1 MGPVWRKAAC
11 AGQGRTRRLRATS
24 AIADGAARPRDGAL
38 APRAA
43 GDRHAARGR
52 AGAPERDPYF
62 AAAGRVLSRNTA
74 SVMSA
79 AAVPHVIA
87 ETIGSL
93 KSVPPSNACANT
105 SAKATYAR
113 R

>member
-11 AGQGRTRRLRATS
+11 AGQGRTPRLRAAR
-24 AIADGAARPRDGAL
+24 AIANGAARPRDGAL
-38 APRAA
+38 ASRAA

-52 AGAPERDPYF
+52 AGAAERDPYF
-62 AAAGRVLSRNTA
+62 APEGRILIRNTA

-87 ETIGSL
+87 ETTGSL
-93 KSVPPSNACANT
+93 KSVPPSNACANA
-105 SAKATYAR
+105 SAKAT
-113 R
+113 